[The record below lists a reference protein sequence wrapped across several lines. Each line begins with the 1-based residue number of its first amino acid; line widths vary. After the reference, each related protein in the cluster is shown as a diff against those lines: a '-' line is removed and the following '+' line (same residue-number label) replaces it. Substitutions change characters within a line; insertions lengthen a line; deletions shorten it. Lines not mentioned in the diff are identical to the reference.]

1 MIPSEAQ
8 IAKEIAAFGPGL
20 GVYQA
25 INRIRQR
32 AWIVEQQRRNVRGFG
47 L

>member
-8 IAKEIAAFGPGL
+8 IAKEIAAFGPNL
-20 GVYQA
+20 GKMQA

-32 AWIVEQQRRNVRGFG
+32 AWIQDQQRRNVLGVG